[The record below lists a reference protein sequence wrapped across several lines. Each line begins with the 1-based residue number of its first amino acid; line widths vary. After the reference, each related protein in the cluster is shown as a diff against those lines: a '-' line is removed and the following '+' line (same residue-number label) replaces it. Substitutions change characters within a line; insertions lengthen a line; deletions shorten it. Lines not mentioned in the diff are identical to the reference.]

1 MRLTKEQLEEVKI
14 KYGVDRLWSWSRVN
28 TYLTSPYE
36 YFLQYIKHEKPLQDD
51 SAYAPLGTVAHDLLE
66 EYYSNKIKK
75 EEMADKFDE
84 SWMEQITLGNLK
96 FNRSDD
102 ERNESIKSKY
112 YDNLIHYFNNFNPLP
127 YKAYLEK
134 FIAVKIGDS
143 VLQGYADIIWKDD
156 DGYTHIGDFKTS
168 SIYKGDN
175 LKQKSGQLML
185 YALGLNQMGIP
196 FEKIKIGFNFLKYIN
211 VEVCQKTKDKATGE
225 YKTKVRQLER
235 YNYVEKLDASILM
248 WLKTVNIEGSEAEA
262 ILDKCHK
269 ENSLESLPDTIKDKF
284 KVDDCWVEVELNEES
299 VNDLVDEISNTIK
312 DIEKLEAEYDK
323 TKNEN
328 LFWDSKESL
337 QKESYYLSELC
348 GYSISQ
354 HKPYKEYIDELNM
367 FKDNN
372 DADNTDDDEEWL
384 KGLKELGLV

>member
-1 MRLTKEQLEEVKI
+1 MRLTKEQLEEIKI
-14 KYGVDRLWSWSRVN
+14 KYGVDTLWSWSRVN

-66 EYYSNKIKK
+66 QYYSNKIKK
-75 EEMADKFDE
+75 EDMADKFDE
-84 SWMEQITLGNLK
+84 AWMEQITLGNLK

-102 ERNESIKSKY
+102 ERNDNIKSKY
-112 YDNLIHYFNNFNPLP
+112 YDNLIHYFNNFIPLT
-127 YKAYLEK
+127 YKAFLEK
-134 FIAVKIGDS
+134 FISVKVKDY
-143 VLQGYADIIWKDD
+143 VLQGYADIIWKDND
-156 DGYTHIGDFKTS
+156 RYTHIGDFKTS

-185 YALGLNQMGIP
+185 YALGLNQIGIP
-196 FEKIKIGFNFLKYIN
+196 LDKIKIEFNFLKYVNI
-211 VEVCQKTKDKATGE
+211 EVSQKTKDKVTGQ

-248 WLKTVNIEGSEAEA
+248 WLKTIGIDGSEAQA
-262 ILDKCHK
+262 ILDKCHQD
-269 ENSLESLPDTIKDKF
+269 NSLESLPDTIKDKF
-284 KVDDCWVEVELNEES
+284 KVDDCWVEVELTQDSINE
-299 VNDLVDEISNTIK
+299 LVDKISNTIK
-312 DIEKLEAEYDK
+312 EIEKLELEYEN
-323 TKNEN
+323 TKDEN
-328 LFWDSKESL
+328 LFWDSRESI

-367 FKDNN
+367 FKD
-372 DADNTDDDEEWL
+372 DSDNDDDDMAW
-384 KGLKELGLV
+384 LKELGLD

>member
-1 MRLTKEQLEEVKI
+1 MRLTKEQLEKVKI

-66 EYYSNKIKK
+66 KYYSNEVSK
-75 EEMADKFDE
+75 EDMADKFDE
-84 SWMEQITLGNLK
+84 SWIEQIALGGLK

-102 ERNESIKSKY
+102 ERNENIKSKY
-112 YDNLIHYFNNFNPLP
+112 YDNLIHYFNNFNPLK
-127 YKAYLEK
+127 YQVYLEK
-134 FIAVKIGDS
+134 FITVKVRDS

-156 DGYTHIGDFKTS
+156 EGYTHIGDFKTS

-196 FEKIKIGFNFLKYIN
+196 FEKIKIEFNFLKYIN
-211 VEVCQKTKDKATGE
+211 VEVCQKTKDKITGK

-248 WLKTVNIEGSEAEA
+248 WLKTVNIEGFEAEA
-262 ILDKCHK
+262 ILDKCRK
-269 ENSLESLPDTIKDKF
+269 ENSLESLPDAIKDKF
-284 KVDDCWVEVELNEES
+284 KVDDCWVEVELTQDSIEEL
-299 VNDLVDEISNTIK
+299 VNSIDETIRHIE
-312 DIEKLEAEYDK
+312 DIEREYDR
-323 TKNEN
+323 TKDEK

-348 GYSISQ
+348 SYSISQ

-367 FKDNN
+367 FKNN
-372 DADNTDDDEEWL
+372 NNTADDDDDEEWL
-384 KGLKELGLV
+384 KDLGLV

>member
-75 EEMADKFDE
+75 DEMADKFEE

-112 YDNLIHYFNNFNPLP
+112 YDNLIHYFNNFNPLT
-127 YKAYLEK
+127 YKAFLEK
-134 FIAVKIGDS
+134 FISVKVKDY
-143 VLQGYADIIWKDD
+143 VLQGYADIIWKDN

-185 YALGLNQMGIP
+185 YALGLNQIGIP
-196 FEKIKIGFNFLKYIN
+196 LDKIKIEFNFLKYVNI
-211 VEVCQKTKDKATGE
+211 EVSQKTKDKVTGQ

-248 WLKTVNIEGSEAEA
+248 WLKTIGIDGSEAQA
-262 ILDKCHK
+262 TLDKCHQD
-269 ENSLESLPDTIKDKF
+269 NSLESLPDTIKDKF
-284 KVDDCWVEVELNEES
+284 KVDDCWVEVELTQDSINE
-299 VNDLVDEISNTIK
+299 LVDKISNTIK
-312 DIEKLEAEYDK
+312 EIEKLELEYEN
-323 TKNEN
+323 TKDEN
-328 LFWDSKESL
+328 LFWDSRESI

-367 FKDNN
+367 FKD
-372 DADNTDDDEEWL
+372 DSDNDDDDMAW
-384 KGLKELGLV
+384 LKELGLD

>member
-28 TYLTSPYE
+28 TFLTSPYE

-66 EYYSNKIKK
+66 GYYSNKIKK
-75 EEMADKFDE
+75 EDIADKFDE

-102 ERNESIKSKY
+102 ELNESIKSKY
-112 YDNLIHYFNNFNPLP
+112 YDNLIHYFNNFNPLE
-127 YKAYLEK
+127 YQAYLEK
-134 FIAVKIGDS
+134 FIAVKVKDF
-143 VLQGYADIIWKDD
+143 VLQGYADIIWKDNE
-156 DGYTHIGDFKTS
+156 GYTHIGDFKTS

-196 FEKIKIGFNFLKYIN
+196 LDKIKIEFNFLKYIN
-211 VEVCQKTKDKATGE
+211 VEVCQKVKDKETGQ
-225 YKTKVRQLER
+225 YKTKIRQLER
-235 YNYVEKLDASILM
+235 YNYVEKLNASILM
-248 WLKTVNIEGSEAEA
+248 WLKTIGIEDIEAQD
-262 ILDKCHK
+262 IFDKCK
-269 ENSLESLPDTIKDKF
+269 NDNSLEYLPEEIKDKF
-284 KVDDCWVEVELNEES
+284 KISDCWVEVELTEEGLS
-299 VNDLVDEISNTIK
+299 ELVDNISDSIKEIN
-312 DIEKLEAEYDK
+312 KLELEYEK
-323 TKNEN
+323 TQDEN
-328 LFWDSKESL
+328 LFWDSRESL

-367 FKDNN
+367 FKD
-372 DADNTDDDEEWL
+372 DSDTDDDDNEWL
-384 KGLKELGLV
+384 KDLGLLD